1 MWTQLFF
8 ASQQRHMGRNVREV
22 RARQELRRAQIQIEE
37 LEFSIRKLNRLT
49 KGMWEILKVELDLE
63 DGLLEQIVNHQDE
76 AEQESKVSCDETTL
90 KCPNCHRSFSKKTG
104 NCVYCGTPVLPRSL
118 F

>member
-8 ASQQRHMGRNVREV
+8 AGQQRHTGRNLREV
-22 RARQELRRAQIQIEE
+22 RARQELRRAQVEIEE
-37 LEFSIRKLNRLT
+37 LEVRFRKLSRLT

-63 DGLLEQIVNHQDE
+63 DGLLEQIVNHQDD
-76 AEQESKVSCDETTL
+76 AKKESTVSCEEKSL
-90 KCPNCHRSFSKKTG
+90 KCPNCHRSFSMKTG
-104 NCVYCGTPVLPRSL
+104 NCVYCGTPVLQRNL